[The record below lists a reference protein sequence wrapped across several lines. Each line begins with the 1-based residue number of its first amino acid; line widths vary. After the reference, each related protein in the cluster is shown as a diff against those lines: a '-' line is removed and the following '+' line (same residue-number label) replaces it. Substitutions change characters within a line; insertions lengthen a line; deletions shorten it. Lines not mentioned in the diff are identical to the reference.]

1 MAAAIRIRNATA
13 LTPRQEADETRLP
26 ADMTN
31 WPFVFVHYP
40 DGWEYS
46 EKHGFLPS
54 LSQIDSKPG
63 VNGVEQDPRTL
74 VVNNAKAIGG
84 SIRKGGTIIDP
95 RDRRLEQW
103 QNYVVYYTCA
113 NGGRHYCLTGTEY
126 ELMPGGRAR
135 AIPHPEVYEDLRVFI
150 RDRGMVAPMAETTY
164 SALEEIEVRGLERLA
179 RRAEAGGD
187 FAQRKL
193 AAKEQR
199 IQAMRKAWAAYRE
212 GATGEAVPATK
223 TPVRVKAGGV
233 AEVNVDPKAGA

>member
-1 MAAAIRIRNATA
+1 MAQAIRIQNPTA
-13 LTPRQEADETRLP
+13 LTPRQEAEETRLP
-26 ADMTN
+26 GDMVN
-31 WPFVFVHYP
+31 WPFVLVHYP
-40 DGWEYS
+40 DGWEFS
-46 EKHGFLPS
+46 EKHGFLPA

-63 VNGVEQDPRTL
+63 VNGVEQDPRTKQ
-74 VVNNAKAIGG
+74 VNNAKAIGG

-95 RDRRLEQW
+95 RDRRLEKW

-113 NGGRHYCLTGTEY
+113 NGGRHYCLQGTEY

-150 RDRGMVAPMAETTY
+150 RDRAIIPPMAETTY
-164 SALEEIEVRGLERLA
+164 AALEEIEIRGLDRLA

-199 IQAMRKAWAAYRE
+199 LAAMRAAWQVYRQ
-212 GATGEAVPATK
+212 GATSAPEAVPAGR
-223 TPVRVKAGGV
+223 VRLAKGEV
-233 AEVNVDPKAGA
+233 ATVNVDPKANA